1 VQVKRPFTPFG
12 GPSSWGTIERVA
24 DGMDPLSAAHAALE
38 KRATELGHPPK
49 VALLG
54 SEGVVW
60 LLGGDTAEP
69 ALLWSDPACLIEV
82 IDGRATVLGALLA
95 GAARCE
101 VVSPPWDWTRRQVT
115 AHEGADSVIGR
126 LPSTGRAPRELRHV
140 MLRTIA
146 EVLRDQLRFH
156 DYQESQLTDVHVR
169 WSSGK
174 RAVATTRTYRGT
186 YEVHDGAVEG
196 DALELRM
203 DEHDL
208 PRVLRREALVT
219 DLVLE
224 GRTAL
229 HGNVE
234 AVSFLPEPQF

>member
-1 VQVKRPFTPFG
+1 MKGPIGPSSG

-24 DGMDPLSAAHAALE
+24 DGIDPLPAARAALE
-38 KRATELGHPPK
+38 KRASRLDHPPN
-49 VALLG
+49 VALLA

-60 LLGGDTAEP
+60 LLGSDPAGP
-69 ALLWSDPACLIEV
+69 ALLWSDPACLVEV
-82 IDGRATVLGALLA
+82 VDGRATILGALLA
-95 GAARCE
+95 GSARCE
-101 VVSPPWDWTRRQVT
+101 VASPPWDWTRCQAT
-115 AHEGADSVIGR
+115 AHEGPDSVIGR
-126 LPSTGRAPRELRHV
+126 LPSKGRAPRDLRHV

-156 DYQESQLTDVHVR
+156 DYQEAQLTDVHIR

-174 RAVATTRTYRGT
+174 RAVATTRTYGGS
-186 YEVHDGAVEG
+186 YEVHDGPVDG
-196 DALELRM
+196 DALELWI
-203 DEHDL
+203 DEQDL

-224 GRTAL
+224 GRTIL
-229 HGNVE
+229 QGNVD